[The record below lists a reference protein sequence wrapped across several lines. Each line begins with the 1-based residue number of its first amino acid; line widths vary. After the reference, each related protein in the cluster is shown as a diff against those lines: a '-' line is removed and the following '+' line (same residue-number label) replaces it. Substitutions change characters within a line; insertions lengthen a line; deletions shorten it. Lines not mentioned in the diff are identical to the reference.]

1 MAQVVVHYFAA
12 ARELAGTDQE
22 SIALSRAPLSK
33 AELYALLAARHPKL
47 APHLPRMRLAL
58 NDALVG
64 DDASVQDGDQAAL
77 LPPVAGGA
85 PQRQL
90 VRDTPLSIDEAVAAV
105 SHPSAGGI
113 TIFVGVVRDH
123 ADGQPVGRLDY
134 EAHRRLAE
142 NDLASITAEVMQ
154 RHPGTRVCA
163 IHRVGSLVVGDL
175 AVVVAASAPHR
186 EEAFVACRETIEE
199 IKVRANVWKKEWTP
213 DGIAHWVNLETGGA

>member
-1 MAQVVVHYFAA
+1 M
-12 ARELAGTDQE
+12 DQE
-22 SIALSRAPLSK
+22 RLALERVPLSK
-33 AELYALLAARHPKL
+33 PELYALLAVRHPKL

-64 DDASVQDGDQAAL
+64 DDASVRDGDEAAL
-77 LPPVAGGA
+77 LPPVAGGS
-85 PQRQL
+85 PEKSL

-105 SHPSAGGI
+105 AHPSAGGI

-123 ADGQPVGRLDY
+123 ADGKPVGRLDY
-134 EAHRRLAE
+134 EAHRKMAE

-154 RHPGTRVCA
+154 KHPGARVCA
-163 IHRVGSLVVGDL
+163 IHRVGTL

-186 EEAFVACRETIEE
+186 DQAFVACRETIEE

-213 DGIAHWVNLETGGA
+213 EGVAHWVNL